1 MGKYTTSGSIS
12 GEKGKFLYVSW
23 EDIYNACLKI
33 FSEIERKNVKID
45 CIVAISR
52 GGMIPA
58 AILANCL
65 DVRKVIVVNVK
76 LYKEI
81 GVKGKLE
88 IERSLDLEKA
98 DISTVLIVDDIVD
111 TGETLEKVREYIAD
125 YVWKV
130 YTAAIFVKEWSKVK
144 PDYYVYRTTRWV
156 IFPWEIFEVVHK
168 EGVEMDALMKIGVP
182 KEILKKVSEI
192 VSRGEN

>member
-12 GEKGKFLYVSW
+12 GEKDKFLYVSW

-33 FSEIERKNVKID
+33 FSEIEGKNVKID

-65 DVRKVIVVNVK
+65 DVRKVIVINVK

-125 YVWKV
+125 HVWKV

-156 IFPWEIFEVVHK
+156 IFPWEIFEVVYK